1 MSKKIEKDQEQ
12 DQQIENLRA
21 DLKDSVEKDTEQDIK
36 LKEIADGLE
45 NNLQDIYKQE
55 ERVNQL
61 FADIDALT
69 TDKISSD
76 STDKKQNKNIG
87 ELSTLTKNL
96 KTQVSILEDMIKNE
110 KKSIKD
116 VYERIYELKQAGLT
130 YAYGHNAQNR
140 DINELNEKAK
150 ANINVDN
157 EQESKIKRNK
167 DEIDTL
173 WGFVRD
179 LNQKIDSKNKLVN
192 ILTALV
198 VASFIGTIFSFVKVF
213 FF

>member
-61 FADIDALT
+61 FADMDALI